1 MALWPMVLDIP
12 KDDCSRILRRMGMLG
27 NEKQLQTYASC
38 ISVLRAQGPLTKD
51 KRLAIDNLRHIFHIK
66 TDRHKA
72 EVRRAVNDEL
82 LTTISERY
90 VKCQSEISASSI
102 SNLYFSVDCTAK
114 TLPSIGQLKDADL
127 SLW

>member
-1 MALWPMVLDIP
+1 MVLDIP
-12 KDDCSRILRRMGMLG
+12 KDDCSRILRRMGMLEH
-27 NEKQLQTYASC
+27 EKQIQNVWLKRPPCFSLIAELQTYASC

-90 VKCQSEISASSI
+90 VRCRASSVKQ
-102 SNLYFSVDCTAK
+102 NFGVFHF
-114 TLPSIGQLKDADL
+114 
-127 SLW
+127 